1 MLPRVQVILRLVL
14 LVCLACVGC
23 GGCKHASSQELPIG
37 THDSIKLDKDS
48 PHLKFL
54 KIEQVEESDAAAVV
68 SFSGR
73 VTFDED
79 HTQRLSTPIDG
90 RVTVMLVKVGDK
102 VKVGQPLLRL
112 SSPQVGQLQSDAQ
125 RAIQDLSLAEK
136 NAERARRLKVDGAIS
151 DKEVAEAEGELI
163 KAKSASSQAKSR
175 LAALNVPASDPTA
188 TVALSAQVAGT
199 VVERNV
205 LVGQEVRQDQ
215 TAPLLTITDLDTVW
229 VVADVYEQ
237 DIGLVQAGSGVS
249 VRVPAYPGASFPGT
263 VAHLGDV
270 VETTSRTVKL
280 RCVAPNGDGRLKP
293 EMFAKVELSSA
304 SGNGKVILVSS
315 QAVLSDAEQERVIV
329 VTEDNVFKL
338 RQIDA
343 GPEKDGKVRVLS
355 GLKAGEKIVTAGA
368 LFLKNEIEN
377 H

>member
-1 MLPRVQVILRLVL
+1 
-14 LVCLACVGC
+14 
-23 GGCKHASSQELPIG
+23 
-37 THDSIKLDKDS
+37 
-48 PHLKFL
+48 L
-54 KIEQVEESDAAAVV
+54 KIEPVEESDAAAVV

-90 RVTVMLVKVGDK
+90 RVTVMVVKVGDK

-125 RAIQDLSLAEK
+125 RATQDLTLAEK
-136 NAERARRLKVDGAIS
+136 NAERARKLKVDGAIS
-151 DKEVAEAEGELI
+151 DKEVAEAEGDLI
-163 KAKSASSQAKSR
+163 KAKSAASQATTR

-188 TVALSAQVAGT
+188 TVTLSAQVAGT

-215 TAPLLTITDLDTVW
+215 TNPLLTITNLDTVW

-237 DIGLVQAGSGVS
+237 DLGLVQAGAGVK
-249 VRVPAYPGASFPGT
+249 VHVPAYPGVAFPGT

-293 EMFAKVELSSA
+293 EMFAKVELSA
-304 SGNGKVILVSS
+304 SGNGKVILVPS
-315 QAVLSDAEQERVIV
+315 QAVLSDSEQERVIV
-329 VTEDNVFKL
+329 VTDDNVFKL

-343 GPEKDGKVRVLS
+343 GPEKDGKVRVLT